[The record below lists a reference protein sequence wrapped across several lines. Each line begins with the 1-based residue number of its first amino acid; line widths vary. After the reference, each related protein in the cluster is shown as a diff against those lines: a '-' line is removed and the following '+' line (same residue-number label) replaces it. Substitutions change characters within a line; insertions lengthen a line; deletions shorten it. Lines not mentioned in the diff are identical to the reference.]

1 LARVGLGLGGN
12 SLILKFSR
20 EAETEADLLGS
31 HLMSEAGYNPIEM
44 ARFFEKLAANGSQG
58 LQFFSDHPSPENRER
73 AIEEEIRGLPQRD
86 YKSQV
91 GDFARARTSAS
102 LILAG
107 GAPARA
113 PAALPPFV
121 PSAWDAFQGPRY
133 SLSYPREWAAES
145 DGTASGL
152 RIAPPNAVVP
162 GSNGSV
168 RIISGATVG
177 YFSPSFGGNDLGAAT
192 LELVA
197 FLHNDSPA
205 LQQTSTSPRDVR
217 LNGAAGL
224 LTTLVNRSPQSGA
237 EADVLFT
244 MLRPQGVF
252 YVLCLAPQPDFP
264 RFQQVFQQLLSS
276 IRFNE

>member
-1 LARVGLGLGGN
+1 
-12 SLILKFSR
+12 
-20 EAETEADLLGS
+20 
-31 HLMSEAGYNPIEM
+31 MP
-44 ARFFEKLAANGSQG
+44 
-58 LQFFSDHPSPENRER
+58 
-73 AIEEEIRGLPQRD
+73 
-86 YKSQV
+86 
-91 GDFARARTSAS
+91 
-102 LILAG
+102 
-107 GAPARA
+107 
-113 PAALPPFV
+113 
-121 PSAWDAFQGPRY
+121 
-133 SLSYPREWAAES
+133 
-145 DGTASGL
+145 GT
-152 RIAPPNAVVP
+152 
-162 GSNGSV
+162 NGSV